1 MGMNKQRLIILIVFI
16 FVALSSAAAAQTL
29 PRVYHLGLLGCGPPP
44 SDTNDNVAGLI
55 RGLTQRGYVLD
66 RNVTFERR
74 WAQFHFEH
82 LPGLVNELVANR
94 VDVIVALCYPAAAA
108 AEQGTKTI
116 PIVSAGTS
124 AAGLVNS
131 LSRPGGNLTGISDLA
146 DELAA
151 KRLQL
156 LKETVPSLRQ
166 VAMLYNATDLG
177 MTQRYQVSAAAAQ
190 ALGLTVLPLRV
201 REPEGFDE
209 AFAEMTRDPP
219 DGLFMVTDA
228 LTSLNRRRVFDF
240 AAAHRMPAM
249 YEYEPIVR
257 DGGLIV
263 VRSGHGRWSGGLAV
277 VVLPA
282 SYSGTIA
289 RMAQTHPDYTGSI
302 WIDGVERR
310 LSAWIKQGEKRS
322 PYCCT
327 RRLAAC

>member
-1 MGMNKQRLIILIVFI
+1 MRRREFLGALSGAIAWPAIVRAQQPAMPVIGVISSGKRKAIAEAGSQWANEIKEAYRMKKQRRIIPIVLM
-16 FVALSSAAAAQTL
+16 FVALSGAAVAQTL
-29 PRVYHLGLLGCGPPP
+29 PKVYHLGLLGCGPPP
-44 SDTNDNVAGLI
+44 SDTNDNVGGLI

-74 WAQFHFEH
+74 GAQFHFDR
-82 LPGLVNELVANR
+82 LPELVDELVANR

-108 AEQGTKTI
+108 AQQGTKTI

-131 LSRPGGNLTGISDLA
+131 LSRPGGNLTGMSDLA

-156 LKETVPSLRQ
+156 LKETVPPLRQ

-190 ALGLTVLPLRV
+190 ALGLTVLPLGV

-209 AFAEMTRDPP
+209 AFAAMTRDPP

-240 AAAHRMPAM
+240 ATAHRMPAM

-257 DGGLIV
+257 DGG
-263 VRSGHGRWSGGLAV
+263 
-277 VVLPA
+277 
-282 SYSGTIA
+282 
-289 RMAQTHPDYTGSI
+289 
-302 WIDGVERR
+302 
-310 LSAWIKQGEKRS
+310 
-322 PYCCT
+322 
-327 RRLAAC
+327 

>member
-1 MGMNKQRLIILIVFI
+1 MNKQRLIILIVLM
-16 FVALSSAAAAQTL
+16 FVALSGAGVAQTL
-29 PRVYHLGLLGCGPPP
+29 PKVYHIGLLGCGPPP

-74 WAQFHFEH
+74 GAQFHFDR
-82 LPGLVNELVANR
+82 LPGLVDELVTNR

-131 LSRPGGNLTGISDLA
+131 LSRPGGNLTGMSDLA

-156 LKETVPSLRQ
+156 LKEAVPSLRQ

-209 AFAEMTRDPP
+209 AFATMTRDPP

-240 AAAHRMPAM
+240 AAEHRMPAM

-257 DGGLIV
+257 DGGLM
-263 VRSGHGRWSGGLAV
+263 SYGPDMGELQGHVAGLIERILKGAKPAE
-277 VVLPA
+277 LPFEQPTLFRFVINLKTA
-282 SYSGTIA
+282 KALGLDIPPA
-289 RMAQTHPDYTGSI
+289 
-302 WIDGVERR
+302 
-310 LSAWIKQGEKRS
+310 LL
-322 PYCCT
+322 T
-327 RRLAAC
+327 RADEVIE

>member
-1 MGMNKQRLIILIVFI
+1 MGMNKQRLIILIALMS
-16 FVALSSAAAAQTL
+16 VALSGAAAQTL
-29 PRVYHLGLLGCGPPP
+29 SKVYHLGLLGCGPPP

-74 WAQFHFEH
+74 GAQFHFDRF
-82 LPGLVNELVANR
+82 PGLVDELVGNR

-108 AEQGTKTI
+108 AQQGTKTI

-131 LSRPGGNLTGISDLA
+131 LSRPGGNLTGMSDLA

-156 LKETVPSLRQ
+156 LKETVPTLRQ
-166 VAMLYNATDLG
+166 VAMLYNATDRG
-177 MTQRYQVSAAAAQ
+177 MTQRYQVSATAAQ
-190 ALGLTVLPLRV
+190 ALGLTVLPLGV

-209 AFAEMTRDPP
+209 AFAAMTRDPP

-228 LTSLNRRRVFDF
+228 LTALNRRRVFDF

-249 YEYEPIVR
+249 YEYEAIVR
-257 DGGLIV
+257 DGGLM
-263 VRSGHGRWSGGLAV
+263 SYGPDMGELQGHVADLIERILKGAKPAELPFEQPTLFRFVINLKTAKSLGLEIPPS
-277 VVLPA
+277 LL
-282 SYSGTIA
+282 A
-289 RMAQTHPDYTGSI
+289 RADDVI
-302 WIDGVERR
+302 E
-310 LSAWIKQGEKRS
+310 
-322 PYCCT
+322 
-327 RRLAAC
+327 

>member
-1 MGMNKQRLIILIVFI
+1 MGMNKQRFIILIVLM
-16 FVALSSAAAAQTL
+16 FVALSGAAAQTV
-29 PRVYHLGLLGCGPPP
+29 PRVYHLGLLGCGAPP
-44 SDTNDNVAGLI
+44 SDTNDNVAGLV

-74 WAQFHFEH
+74 GAQFHFDR
-82 LPGLVNELVANR
+82 LPGLVDELVANK

-116 PIVSAGTS
+116 PIVSSGTS

-131 LSRPGGNLTGISDLA
+131 LSRPGGNLTGMSDLA

-156 LKETVPSLRQ
+156 LKEAVPSLRQ
-166 VAMLYNATDLG
+166 VAMLYNATDFG

-190 ALGLTVLPLRV
+190 TLGLTVLPLGV

-209 AFAEMTRDPP
+209 AFAAMTRDPP

-257 DGGLIV
+257 DGGLM
-263 VRSGHGRWSGGLAV
+263 SYGPDMDELQGHVAGLIERIFKGAKPAE
-277 VVLPA
+277 LPFEQPTLFRFVINLKTA
-282 SYSGTIA
+282 KSLGLEIPPSLLA
-289 RMAQTHPDYTGSI
+289 RADEVI
-302 WIDGVERR
+302 E
-310 LSAWIKQGEKRS
+310 
-322 PYCCT
+322 
-327 RRLAAC
+327 

>member
-1 MGMNKQRLIILIVFI
+1 MNKQRLIILIVLM
-16 FVALSSAAAAQTL
+16 FVALSGAGVAQTL
-29 PRVYHLGLLGCGPPP
+29 PKVYHIGLLGCGPPP

-74 WAQFHFEH
+74 GAQFHFDR
-82 LPGLVNELVANR
+82 LPGLVDELVTNR

-131 LSRPGGNLTGISDLA
+131 LSRPGGNLTGMSDLA

-156 LKETVPSLRQ
+156 LKEAVPSLRQ

-209 AFAEMTRDPP
+209 AFATMTRDPP

-240 AAAHRMPAM
+240 AAEHRMPAM

-257 DGGLIV
+257 DGGLM
-263 VRSGHGRWSGGLAV
+263 SYGPDMGKLQGHVAGLIDRI
-277 VVLPA
+277 LKGEKPA
-282 SYSGTIA
+282 DMPVQAPTKYDLVINLKTAMALGITVPTNLIA
-289 RMAQTHPDYTGSI
+289 RADEVI
-302 WIDGVERR
+302 E
-310 LSAWIKQGEKRS
+310 
-322 PYCCT
+322 
-327 RRLAAC
+327 

>member
-1 MGMNKQRLIILIVFI
+1 MNKRRLITLIVFA
-16 FVALSSAAAAQTL
+16 FVALSGAAAAQTL

-66 RNVTFERR
+66 RNVTLERR
-74 WAQFHFEH
+74 GAQFHFDR
-82 LPGLVNELVANR
+82 LPGLVDELVANR

-124 AAGLVNS
+124 ATGLVNS
-131 LSRPGGNLTGISDLA
+131 LSRPGGNLTGMSDLA

-156 LKETVPSLRQ
+156 LKETVPTLRQ
-166 VAMLYNATDLG
+166 VAMLYNATDRG
-177 MTQRYQVSAAAAQ
+177 MTQRYQVSATAAQ
-190 ALGLTVLPLRV
+190 ALGLTVLPLGV

-209 AFAEMTRDPP
+209 AFAAMTRDPP

-228 LTSLNRRRVFDF
+228 LTALNRRRVFDF

-249 YEYEPIVR
+249 YEYEAIVR
-257 DGGLIV
+257 DGGLM
-263 VRSGHGRWSGGLAV
+263 SYGPDMGELQGHVADLIERILKGAKPAELPVQLPTRFEFAVNLKTAKALGIEMPAMLLGRADEV
-277 VVLPA
+277 
-282 SYSGTIA
+282 I
-289 RMAQTHPDYTGSI
+289 
-302 WIDGVERR
+302 E
-310 LSAWIKQGEKRS
+310 
-322 PYCCT
+322 
-327 RRLAAC
+327 

>member
-1 MGMNKQRLIILIVFI
+1 MNKQRLIILIVLM
-16 FVALSSAAAAQTL
+16 FVALTGAGVAQTL
-29 PRVYHLGLLGCGPPP
+29 PKVYHIGLLGCGPPP

-74 WAQFHFEH
+74 GAQFHFDR
-82 LPGLVNELVANR
+82 LPGLVDELVTNR

-131 LSRPGGNLTGISDLA
+131 LSRPGGNLTGMSDLA

-156 LKETVPSLRQ
+156 LKEAVPSLHQ

-209 AFAEMTRDPP
+209 AFATMTRDPP

-240 AAAHRMPAM
+240 AAEHRMPAM

-257 DGGLIV
+257 DGGLM
-263 VRSGHGRWSGGLAV
+263 SYGPDMGELQGHVAGLIERILKGAKPAE
-277 VVLPA
+277 LPFEQPTLFRFVINLKTA
-282 SYSGTIA
+282 KALGLDIPPA
-289 RMAQTHPDYTGSI
+289 
-302 WIDGVERR
+302 
-310 LSAWIKQGEKRS
+310 LL
-322 PYCCT
+322 T
-327 RRLAAC
+327 RADEVIE

>member
-1 MGMNKQRLIILIVFI
+1 MNKQRLIILIVLM
-16 FVALSSAAAAQTL
+16 FVALSGAGVAQTL
-29 PRVYHLGLLGCGPPP
+29 PKVYHIGLLGCGPPP

-74 WAQFHFEH
+74 GAQFHFDR
-82 LPGLVNELVANR
+82 LPGLVDELVTNR

-131 LSRPGGNLTGISDLA
+131 LSRPGGNLTGMSDLA

-156 LKETVPSLRQ
+156 LKETVPPLRQ

-190 ALGLTVLPLRV
+190 VLGLTVLPLGV
-201 REPEGFDE
+201 GEPEGFDE
-209 AFAEMTRDPP
+209 AFAAMTRDPP

-240 AAAHRMPAM
+240 ATAHRMPAM

-257 DGGLIV
+257 DGGLM
-263 VRSGHGRWSGGLAV
+263 SYGPDMGGSKATWQ
-277 VVLPA
+277 A
-282 SYSGTIA
+282 
-289 RMAQTHPDYTGSI
+289 
-302 WIDGVERR
+302 
-310 LSAWIKQGEKRS
+310 LSSAFSKARS
-322 PYCCT
+322 PPNY
-327 RRLAAC
+327 RSSSQRSSGL